1 MAQAISHSCP
11 FGPELRASLAQVTQS
26 NIDLSNFM
34 RTVNPFNSSQEAI
47 LPSANGEGSQNFIV
61 SMAVDELNGL
71 AGKGDA
77 ANKGNEEA
85 ESEENVEY
93 AIAM

>member
-1 MAQAISHSCP
+1 
-11 FGPELRASLAQVTQS
+11 
-26 NIDLSNFM
+26 M
-34 RTVNPFNSSQEAI
+34 RTVNPSNSSQEAI
-47 LPSANGEGSQNFIV
+47 LPHGEGSQNYIV
-61 SMAVDELNGL
+61 GMAVDELNGL
-71 AGKGDA
+71 VGKGDA

>member
-1 MAQAISHSCP
+1 
-11 FGPELRASLAQVTQS
+11 
-26 NIDLSNFM
+26 M